1 MLQNYLKIA
10 WRNIFR
16 QKLFSLINILGLAMS
31 LSAFCLI
38 IQYAGYERGYDH
50 FHKNANEIYRV
61 NTTRFEAGRVLY
73 HTALT
78 TANAGPFLKEQFE
91 IVEAYTRLLSMQSNF
106 VCAVSY
112 TEGDRT
118 VTFNEKNVYYGDSEF
133 FNIFSFPLVAGD
145 KSTALTK
152 PFTVVI
158 SQDAAMKYFGNSDPI
173 GRTMR
178 FVNSSEEHDYQVTGV
193 LGHQRQPSHLIVD
206 FLFSYPSLMN
216 SAFRNDAYDN
226 WNSDAMYTY
235 VRSKEPIEPNAINE
249 ALRITFGNISDNQL
263 NMTLETE
270 PVTAIHLTAG
280 LQDEPSPTGNKTVVD
295 LLLVIACFIVV
306 LAWINYSNLA
316 IADALRRAGEV
327 GLRKIIGA
335 SGWQIIAQFTMQ
347 FMLINLLALILS
359 CAVVPLVS
367 PALETVAGV
376 PVGFRLNGLPLWPL
390 TAFFVAGM
398 FLSGGYPAYV
408 LSRVNPGKSIRG
420 TYSKGPENRFA
431 RHLLVG
437 FQFCV
442 SIALV
447 IATLVIHRQMNFMH
461 RADLG
466 MHIDNTV
473 VVKAPIFTDTTSD
486 FRIQTFKEELLAQP
500 AVHGV
505 VLSSTAP
512 AGIENGWIANIRRNE
527 HDKTGYPAEVN
538 VIDRNFIGI
547 YDIELLS
554 GRDFLPSDY
563 R

>member
-133 FNIFSFPLVAGD
+133 FNIFSFPLLAGD
-145 KSTALTK
+145 KSTALAD
-152 PFTVVI
+152 PFTAVI
-158 SQDAAMKYFGNSDPI
+158 SQDAATKYFGDSDPI
-173 GRTMR
+173 GRTLR
-178 FVNSSEEHDYQVTGV
+178 FVNSSEEHDYMVTGV
-193 LGHQRQPSHLIVD
+193 LGHAGHPSHLVVD
-206 FLFSYPSLMN
+206 FLFSYPSLM
-216 SAFRNDAYDN
+216 SSSFRQDAHDN

-235 VRSKEPIEPNAINE
+235 VRSKEQIEPNTINE
-249 ALRITFGNISDNQL
+249 KLRIAFDNISDNQL
-263 NMTLETE
+263 DMSLETE
-270 PVTAIHLTAG
+270 PVTAIHLTGG
-280 LQDEPSPTGNKTVVD
+280 LQDEPGPTGSKAVVD

-335 SGWQIIAQFTMQ
+335 DGWHIVAQFAVQ
-347 FMLINLLALILS
+347 FMLINILALLLS
-359 CAVVPLVS
+359 FALVPLAS
-367 PALETVAGV
+367 
-376 PVGFRLNGLPLWPL
+376 
-390 TAFFVAGM
+390 
-398 FLSGGYPAYV
+398 
-408 LSRVNPGKSIRG
+408 
-420 TYSKGPENRFA
+420 
-431 RHLLVG
+431 
-437 FQFCV
+437 
-442 SIALV
+442 
-447 IATLVIHRQMNFMH
+447 
-461 RADLG
+461 
-466 MHIDNTV
+466 
-473 VVKAPIFTDTTSD
+473 
-486 FRIQTFKEELLAQP
+486 
-500 AVHGV
+500 
-505 VLSSTAP
+505 
-512 AGIENGWIANIRRNE
+512 
-527 HDKTGYPAEVN
+527 
-538 VIDRNFIGI
+538 
-547 YDIELLS
+547 
-554 GRDFLPSDY
+554 
-563 R
+563 